1 MSNDDWVKLHKEM
14 DIYFRLLYWAH
25 NEDMIDQYYTQR
37 GMDLL
42 EACDRI
48 EELEKTNADL
58 MQTLQQEYERS
69 RQYQTA
75 LSNITKMTMCMATSY
90 NDLAQKQKDLAIDAL
105 AKDI

>member
-1 MSNDDWVKLHKEM
+1 MADDLVK
-14 DIYFRLLYWAH
+14 RLLRVSGWLFDTGQTGYELDTVEEAAH
-25 NEDMIDQYYTQR
+25 
-37 GMDLL
+37 
-42 EACDRI
+42 RI